1 MASHCWT
8 DSRREEYVKELALHI
23 PVTVVGKCARVRPGP
38 GIAMHTQVL
47 GQESDTEDDL
57 DKYYFYL
64 AFENSK
70 CKDYIT
76 EKFFRGLEVRWAR
89 CDALQ
94 AASVPVV
101 LGGADYT
108 SVAPPHSHINVKDFP
123 SPAALASRLHHL
135 MAAPAEYTAYFWW
148 KSHYKVSS
156 DVDPLH
162 PHSLPSTFPCA
173 LCSHVAS
180 AAPSTVGSLAESWS
194 TAAGCEA
201 ASSYHCN
208 RDRERWFPGRR
219 SYRQQLLRE
228 GRSRIVDLQDIV
240 PGI

>member
-1 MASHCWT
+1 M
-8 DSRREEYVKELALHI
+8 
-23 PVTVVGKCARVRPGP
+23 
-38 GIAMHTQVL
+38 GIGLGNAMYPSQVL
-47 GQESDTEDDL
+47 GQESDTEEDL

-76 EKFFRGLEVRWAR
+76 EKFFRGLQVRGG
-89 CDALQ
+89 DQVQNPQ

-108 SVAPPHSHINVKDFP
+108 SIAPPHSHINVRDFP
-123 SPAALASRLHHL
+123 SPAELATHLRHL
-135 MAAPAEYTAYFWW
+135 MATPAEYTAYFWW
-148 KSHYKVSS
+148 KSHYRVSS

-180 AAPSTVGSLAESWS
+180 AAPSTVASLEETWS
-194 TAAGCEA
+194 RAAGCEA
-201 ASSYHCN
+201 ATSYHCN
-208 RDRERWFPGRR
+208 RDRDRWYPGRR
-219 SYRQQLLRE
+219 SYADLLLNSGKQQ
-228 GRSRIVDLQDIV
+228 IVQLQDML
-240 PGI
+240 P